1 MVKSVIPLAGAGLYY
16 TVCVDAAAQAFVFC
30 CAHAD
35 LIQRYLAE
43 SKWAHSKDM
52 KAGAGATPGGGGGRE
67 PGSVGA
73 LEDWKALAGEP
84 VRG

>member
-1 MVKSVIPLAGAGLYY
+1 M
-16 TVCVDAAAQAFVFC
+16 FC

-52 KAGAGATPGGGGGRE
+52 KAGAGVASGGGGGE
-67 PGSVGA
+67 TQVA
-73 LEDWKALAGEP
+73 LEHWKALWGSL
-84 VRG
+84 